1 MDVTRIAGA
10 RWARPAEPRRSAGSW
25 LALVAALAI
34 AACGG
39 PPATPATT
47 PDPAALPAGTYASR
61 AFAPTVTFTVPDGWR
76 NTSDGPTYFA
86 LYPVGNDVA
95 GIHLFRDP
103 RAASQAE
110 TCPTAAEPGVGGSST
125 ELATW
130 IRERPGLDVS
140 APRLVSVGGLRG
152 VEVDVRIRDGWLL
165 SCPFANGLPAVPLFT
180 GADGALRWVVAGSER
195 LRLSLLDVPGGGT
208 VVVDIDAFVGSQ
220 WDALLEVARPVVAT
234 FSFATD

>member
-1 MDVTRIAGA
+1 MDAHPGPGRHRARRLVPAAVAG
-10 RWARPAEPRRSAGSW
+10 
-25 LALVAALAI
+25 AALA
-34 AACGG
+34 AVLVGCGAPA
-39 PPATPATT
+39 PPAAT
-47 PDPAALPAGTYASR
+47 PDPAVLAAGTYTSR
-61 AFAPTVTFTVPDGWR
+61 FFAPAVTFTVPDGWR
-76 NTSDGPTYFA
+76 NTADGPTYFA

-110 TCPTAAEPGVGGSST
+110 TCPTSPEPGIGGSST

-152 VEVDVRIRDGWLL
+152 VEIDVRIRDGWAF
-165 SCPFANGLPAVPLFT
+165 SCPFANGIPSVPLLT

-208 VVVDIDAFVGSQ
+208 VVVDIDAFVGAE
-220 WDALLEVARPVVAT
+220 WEALLAAARPVVASM
-234 FSFATD
+234 SFAAD